1 MEKIESNPIKSPSIS
16 RVISREEVLFER
28 TNLPNAMN
36 DDFRNPHCNYYLPK
50 KTIEYTSENP
60 KEIWFRTLPQ
70 ILGQMHNSPETKKIL
85 LLLIKLSKENDSDI
99 WSQYFSEILLS
110 VLESFKHEDPT
121 VREMAV
127 LLLKEIMKNQNPSLF
142 PAFTDTIA
150 FGILEVMVDSTREVL
165 AASKETM
172 DQFVL
177 ISDPLKTIEAL
188 IPLISIENKAIIP
201 TIQLLSQLIISANP
215 SNLLKQLP
223 QILPGLLDIIK
234 NPNADIRKVVVFC
247 LADLYLLL
255 GNEFTPYLSQL
266 SVTQAKLVQIYSKR
280 RMDNVRAS
288 HMQI

>member
-1 MEKIESNPIKSPSIS
+1 M
-16 RVISREEVLFER
+16 
-28 TNLPNAMN
+28 
-36 DDFRNPHCNYYLPK
+36 
-50 KTIEYTSENP
+50 
-60 KEIWFRTLPQ
+60 
-70 ILGQMHNSPETKKIL
+70 LGQMHSSPETKNIL